1 MSKKI
6 YLSPS
11 CQINNFYASGNINE
25 QEQCNRIAE
34 FAKTAL
40 ERCGFKIKKAP
51 KGQAMTKSISE
62 SNNLSADLHIPMNT
76 NAFNG
81 QTLGRMFV
89 MIYSNNTESKKAGSE
104 F

>member
-11 CQINNFYASGNINE
+11 CQINNIYASGNTNE

-40 ERCGFKIKKAP
+40 ERWDFEVKKAP
-51 KGQAMTKSISE
+51 IG
-62 SNNLSADLHIPMNT
+62 
-76 NAFNG
+76 
-81 QTLGRMFV
+81 TLV
-89 MIYSNNTESKKAGSE
+89 IIYSNATENKKAGSADVALTAATLAYDNIISLYFSVKPE
-104 F
+104 YRG

>member
-1 MSKKI
+1 
-6 YLSPS
+6 
-11 CQINNFYASGNINE
+11 
-25 QEQCNRIAE
+25 
-34 FAKTAL
+34 
-40 ERCGFKIKKAP
+40 
-51 KGQAMTKSISE
+51 MTKSIHE